1 MSLRQAQNIRQFKGE
16 RLLPRD
22 DDLEKKSW
30 LKKLKNEL
38 QKLCKI
44 KLDKIW
50 QSMIVYAS
58 RVGQDDDKMNI
69 DK

>member
-16 RLLPRD
+16 RSLSRD
-22 DDLEKKSW
+22 DDLEKKNW

-44 KLDKIW
+44 KLDKIR
-50 QSMIVYAS
+50 QRMIRYDS
-58 RVGQDDDKMNI
+58 RVKQDDDEKEH
-69 DK
+69 